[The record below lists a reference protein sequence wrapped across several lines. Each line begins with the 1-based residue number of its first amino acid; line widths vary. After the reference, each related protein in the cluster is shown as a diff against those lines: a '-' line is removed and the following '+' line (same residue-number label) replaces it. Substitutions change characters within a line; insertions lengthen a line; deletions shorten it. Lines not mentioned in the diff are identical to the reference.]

1 MTDKTTTT
9 ITATSVNGPAV
20 TGTPAYAAART
31 VDFSEI
37 PVIDLSTM
45 NTPEGEAR
53 IAEALVKTA
62 SEIGFFYVSGH
73 GIPQSLSADAMAAS
87 RAFFALDQAAKSDI
101 TIDNHQRGWMAQGLA
116 TLEGAATHDAKE
128 VFFWGREV
136 AADDADV
143 LAGLPLVHPNQW
155 PDQAAPFL
163 REGILPY
170 YEAVMALGLRI
181 LTCLAK
187 GLGADPDI
195 FVRAYDRPLGRG
207 QLVYYPALGAA
218 DVAAQRFGAAEH
230 TDFGVL
236 TVLQQDSLGGLQVRN
251 RSDEWIEAMPIE
263 NTFVCN
269 IGDLLERWTYGRLV
283 STPHR
288 VLNRSGK
295 SRFSIPIFC
304 DPSSDAMI
312 DPRDFEPKA
321 DINNLPPIAAGAYI
335 ASKNRRNFSHYDT
348 DKG

>member
-1 MTDKTTTT
+1 MTEKASKTTVNPNGGG
-9 ITATSVNGPAV
+9 ATV

-37 PVIDLSTM
+37 PVIDLSAM

-53 IAEALVKTA
+53 IAQTLVKTA

-73 GIPQSLSADAMAAS
+73 GIPPGLSAQAMAAS
-87 RAFFALDQAAKSDI
+87 RAFFALDAAVKSDI
-101 TIDNHQRGWMAQGLA
+101 TIDSHQRGWMAQGLA
-116 TLEGAATHDAKE
+116 NLEGAATHDAKE

-136 AADDADV
+136 TADDADV
-143 LAGLPLVHPNQW
+143 VAGLPLVHPNQW
-155 PDQAAPFL
+155 PDQTAPFL
-163 REGILPY
+163 RAGILPY
-170 YEAVMALGLRI
+170 YDAVMALGLRI

-187 GLGADPDI
+187 GLGADPEI

-207 QLVYYPALGAA
+207 QLVYYPALGEA

-230 TDFGVL
+230 SDFGVL
-236 TVLQQDSLGGLQVRN
+236 TILQQDNLGGLQARN

-269 IGDLLERWTYGRLV
+269 IGDLLERWTNGRLV

-288 VLNRSGK
+288 VLNRSGR

-304 DPSSDAMI
+304 DPSSDAMV
-312 DPRDFEPKA
+312 DPRDFDPQA
-321 DINNLPPIAAGAYI
+321 DIDTLPPIAAGTYI
-335 ASKNRRNFSHYDT
+335 AAKNRRNFSHYDT
-348 DKG
+348 QKG